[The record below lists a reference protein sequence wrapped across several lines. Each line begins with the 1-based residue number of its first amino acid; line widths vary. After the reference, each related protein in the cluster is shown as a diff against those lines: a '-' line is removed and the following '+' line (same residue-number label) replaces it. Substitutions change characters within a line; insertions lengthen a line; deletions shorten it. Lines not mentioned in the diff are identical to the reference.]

1 MLSTQVTI
9 STEQVDLL
17 SVTGRLDDTGL
28 TELRMQLEA
37 LVDTGTGYLV
47 VDLAG

>member
-1 MLSTQVTI
+1 MSLSTQVTI

-28 TELRMQLEA
+28 TQLRMQECRQKEP
-37 LVDTGTGYLV
+37 
-47 VDLAG
+47 